1 VYILDIVYTY
11 YIMGVRELIEMYAMN
26 ATDVRR
32 EWSTVMENAVRKGP
46 QFIKRTRDYMVL
58 ADISLLENLLS
69 AYEFTAACFN
79 EADGSVTLSLNELD
93 IVENAPTEKEARMQ
107 LGKAIL
113 EYAEDY
119 YKEFQVWSAAPNRKG
134 HVPYVLKALITGD
147 ASKLG
152 DMIKCQA
159 GRS

>member
-1 VYILDIVYTY
+1 
-11 YIMGVRELIEMYAMN
+11 
-26 ATDVRR
+26 
-32 EWSTVMENAVRKGP
+32 
-46 QFIKRTRDYMVL
+46 
-58 ADISLLENLLS
+58 
-69 AYEFTAACFN
+69 
-79 EADGSVTLSLNELD
+79 
-93 IVENAPTEKEARMQ
+93 MQ
-107 LGKAIL
+107 LGRAIL